1 MIALSY
7 EARKAREKVAWS
19 KVKREFERH
28 GYQVAALAL
37 ERSSAFPEVE
47 PLLLQANDP
56 PLLLMIIS
64 MPDGFAFN
72 PEKGI
77 GYLFEVKSPTQG
89 RATVAIRLRD
99 LLALHLWQALIVV
112 VGEHEIRATLA
123 KEMPPPK
130 RIIVPREPST
140 PWDAGALQW
149 ALEQFPDIEP
159 IGGVEVAFGSKA
171 PFGLWELGAFASLEH
186 FLGGE
191 R

>member
-1 MIALSY
+1 MMELKTF
-7 EARKAREKVAWS
+7 EERKAREKVAWS
-19 KVKREFERH
+19 KVKREFERY

-64 MPDGFAFN
+64 MPDGIAYN
-72 PEKGI
+72 PEKRV

-89 RATVAIRLRD
+89 RSTVAIRLRD
-99 LLALHLWQALIVV
+99 LLALHLWQALIVI

-130 RIIVPREPST
+130 RIIVPRKPQI

-159 IGGVEVAFGSKA
+159 IEGVVVAFGSKA
-171 PFGLWELGAFASLEH
+171 PFGRWELSAFAPLE
-186 FLGGE
+186 FYL
-191 R
+191 

>member
-47 PLLLQANDP
+47 PLLLQANAP
-56 PLLLMIIS
+56 PLLLMVIC

-72 PEKGI
+72 PEKRI

-89 RATVAIRLRD
+89 RQTVAIRLRD
-99 LLALHLWQALIVV
+99 LLGLHLWEALIVIV
-112 VGEHEIRATLA
+112 AEHEIRAALA

-130 RIIVPREPST
+130 HIIVPREPQN
-140 PWDAGALQW
+140 PWDGGALEW
-149 ALEQFPDIEP
+149 ALEQFPNVEP
-159 IGGVEVAFGSKA
+159 LVGVEVAFGSKA
-171 PFGLWELGAFASLEH
+171 PFGLWELKAFASLEH